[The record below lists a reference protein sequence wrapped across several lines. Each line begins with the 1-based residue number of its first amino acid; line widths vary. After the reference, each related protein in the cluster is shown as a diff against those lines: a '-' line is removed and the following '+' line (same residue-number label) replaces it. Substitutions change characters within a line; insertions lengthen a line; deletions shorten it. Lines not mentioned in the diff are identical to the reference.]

1 MNKQRLYFIFSVLLL
16 LWGVLIGRA
25 AFVQIFPNERLAQL
39 KKRQFETTLQI
50 PSRRGLIMDR
60 NGRELAASIASYSLY
75 ADPKMLEDKNQTIKE
90 LNKILKIPVPQLKA
104 KLKDRTRRFV
114 WLKRQ
119 MSDVEMQKVKKLE
132 NRGLAFFEEPKR
144 LYPNGTLLAHTIGFV
159 GTEGNGLEGLELR
172 WDQMLRGEMKRV
184 IVQRDARGRP
194 LISDGRPLFE
204 TPDGSDLE
212 LTIDSEMQFQLEKEL
227 QKAVDDQQADSAIG
241 MILDA
246 KTSEIMALGSLPTF
260 DLNDA
265 LQVSVKNRRHR
276 VITDAF
282 EPGSTMKTF
291 VIAAALEE
299 GLIKPASKF
308 YCEKGKMKVGDKWI
322 NDDTGHHYEWLT
334 TTEILAH
341 SSNIGAAKIGFLVG
355 DDKFRKHLE
364 DYGFGQRSGLDLPGE
379 AKGYMGPLPWRPH
392 LLSNISFG
400 HGISVTP
407 LQLVMSYAAVANGG
421 LLKTPLLVKSM
432 KNKMLD
438 QDEVYEAKTVRRVMS
453 PNTAAT
459 LRMMLTAATSDQA
472 TGANARVPGFLV
484 AGKTGTAQK
493 VDLEKGGYVKGAYI
507 SSFAGFVPA
516 NDPRFVIY
524 VAVDNPRKA
533 YYGSQ
538 VAAPVFSR
546 LATFALRRQG
556 VAPTLLT
563 ERNMIK
569 TPKRNPA
576 ADISSIA
583 STAPVLVEEGSRVPD
598 LYGLTLREALAK
610 LRGQPIVVDIHGS
623 GQIVR
628 TVPAPG
634 EEMSSDRNLKLILQN
649 PN

>member
-1 MNKQRLYFIFSVLLL
+1 MSKQRLYFIFSILLL
-16 LWGVLIGRA
+16 MWGVLVARA

-50 PSRRGLIMDR
+50 PSRRGVILDR

-75 ADPKMLEDKNQTIKE
+75 ADPKVLEDKNRTIKE
-90 LNKILKIPVPQLKA
+90 LNKILNIPIPHLKA
-104 KLKDRTRRFV
+104 KLKDRSRRFV

-119 MSDVEMQKVKKLE
+119 MSETDMQKIKKLD

-144 LYPNGTLLAHTIGFV
+144 IYPNGTLLAHTLGFV
-159 GTEGNGLEGLELR
+159 GTEGHGLEGLEMR
-172 WDQMLRGEMKRV
+172 WEKLLRGEMKQV

-194 LISDGRPLFE
+194 LISDGRALFE

-227 QKAVDDQQADSAIG
+227 QLAVDEQQADSAIG

-246 KTSEIMALGSLPTF
+246 KTSEVLAIGSLPTF
-260 DLNDA
+260 DLNNA
-265 LQVSVKNRRHR
+265 LQVSTNKRRHR

-282 EPGSTMKTF
+282 EPGSTFKTF
-291 VIAAALEE
+291 VIAAAIDE
-299 GLIKPASKF
+299 GLIKPASRF
-308 YCEKGKMKVGDKWI
+308 YGEKGRMKVGDKWI
-322 NDDTGHHYEWLT
+322 NEADAHHRFEWLT
-334 TTEILAH
+334 TTEILAY
-341 SSNIGAAKIGFLVG
+341 SSNIGAAKIGFMLG
-355 DDKFRKHLE
+355 DEKLRKHLT
-364 DYGFGQRSGLDLPGE
+364 DYGFGQRAGLDIPGE
-379 AKGYMGPLPWRPH
+379 ARGILHPLPWRPH

-421 LLKTPLLVKSM
+421 VLKTPLLVKAVR
-432 KNKMLD
+432 NKMLAEE
-438 QDEVYEAKTVRRVMS
+438 EVFETKEIRRVMS
-453 PNTAAT
+453 PTTAAT
-459 LRMMLTAATSDQA
+459 MRMMLTAATSDKA
-472 TGANARVPGFLV
+472 NGANARIPGFLV
-484 AGKTGTAQK
+484 GGKTGTAQK
-493 VDLEKGGYVKGAYI
+493 VDFEKGGYVKGAYI
-507 SSFAGFVPA
+507 SSFAGMVPA

-546 LATFALRRQG
+546 LAQYAVRREG
-556 VAPTLLT
+556 VAPTLIT

-569 TPKRNPA
+569 SPKRTPA
-576 ADISSIA
+576 ALVT
-583 STAPVLVEEGSRVPD
+583 STAPVLVEEGSEVPD

-610 LRGQPIVVDIHGS
+610 LYGQPIQVDIHGS

-628 TVPAPG
+628 TVPPPGAPMG
-634 EEMSSDRNLKLILQN
+634 ENRNLKLILEN

>member
-1 MNKQRLYFIFSVLLL
+1 MNKQRLYFIFSVLLI
-16 LWGVLIGRA
+16 LWGSLIARG

-50 PSRRGLIMDR
+50 PSRRGLIFDR

-75 ADPKMLEDKNQTIKE
+75 ADPKMLEDKNKTIKD
-90 LNKILKIPVPQLKA
+90 LNKILQIPLPQLKA
-104 KLKDRTRRFV
+104 KLKDRSRRFV

-119 MSDVEMQKVKKLE
+119 LNESEMQKIKKLE
-132 NRGLAFFEEPKR
+132 NRGLAFVEEPKR
-144 LYPNGTLLAHTIGFV
+144 LYPNGSLLAHTLGFV
-159 GTEGNGLEGLELR
+159 GSEGTGLEGLELR
-172 WDQMLRGEMKRV
+172 WDQMLRGEMQRV

-194 LISDGRPLFE
+194 LISDGRPLIE

-227 QKAVDDQQADSAIG
+227 QKAVDEQEADSAIG

-246 KTSEIMALGSLPTF
+246 RTSEVLALGSLPTF
-260 DLNDA
+260 DLNNA
-265 LQVSVKNRRHR
+265 LQMSSMRRRHR

-282 EPGSTMKTF
+282 EPGSTLKTF

-299 GLIKPASKF
+299 KLIKPASKF
-308 YCEKGKMKVGDKWI
+308 YGEKGRMKVGDKWI
-322 NDDTGHHYEWLT
+322 NEADAHHRFEWLT
-334 TTEILAH
+334 TTEILAY
-341 SSNIGAAKIGFLVG
+341 SSNIGAAKIGFMLG
-355 DDKFRKHLE
+355 DDKLRRHLE
-364 DYGFGQRSGLDLPGE
+364 SYGFGQRSGLDLPGE
-379 AKGYMGPLPWRPH
+379 AKGILHPLPWRPH

-407 LQLVMSYAAVANGG
+407 LQLVMAYAAVANGG
-421 LLKTPLLVKSM
+421 ELKTPLLVKALR
-432 KNKMLD
+432 NKLLG
-438 QDEVYEAKTVRRVMS
+438 EEEIFEAKTIRRVMEPS
-453 PNTAAT
+453 TAAT
-459 LRMMLTAATSDQA
+459 LRMMLTAATSDKA
-472 TGANARVPGFLV
+472 NGFNARIPGFLV
-484 AGKTGTAQK
+484 GGKTGTAQK
-493 VDLEKGGYVKGAYI
+493 VDHEKGGYVKGAYI

-538 VAAPVFSR
+538 VAAPLFSR
-546 LATFALRRQG
+546 LAQFAVRREG
-556 VAPTLLT
+556 VAPTLIT

-569 TPKRNPA
+569 SPKRAPTA
-576 ADISSIA
+576 EAV
-583 STAPVLVEEGSRVPD
+583 STAPVAIEEGSQVPD
-598 LYGLTLREALAK
+598 LYGLTLREALFK
-610 LRGQPIVVDIHGS
+610 LRGQPVVVDIHGS
-623 GQIVR
+623 GQVVR

-634 EEMSSDRNLKLILQN
+634 SPLGVDRNLKLILEN

>member
-1 MNKQRLYFIFSVLLL
+1 MHKQRLYFIFSVLLL
-16 LWGVLIGRA
+16 MWGVLIARA

-50 PSRRGLIMDR
+50 PSRRGVILDR

-75 ADPKMLEDKNQTIKE
+75 ADPKVLEDKNRTIQA
-90 LNKILKIPVPQLKA
+90 LNKILNIPIPQLKA
-104 KLKDRTRRFV
+104 KLKDRSRRFV

-119 MSDVEMQKVKKLE
+119 MTVEDMQKIKKLD
-132 NRGLAFFEEPKR
+132 NRGLAFVEEPKR
-144 LYPNGTLLAHTIGFV
+144 IYPNGTLLAHTLGFV
-159 GTEGNGLEGLELR
+159 GSEGRGLEGLEMR
-172 WDQMLRGEMKRV
+172 WEQMLRGEMKQLL
-184 IVQRDARGRP
+184 VQRDARGRP

-227 QKAVDDQQADSAIG
+227 QLAVDEHQADSAIG

-246 KTSEIMALGSLPTF
+246 KTSEVLAIGSLPTF
-260 DLNDA
+260 DLNNA
-265 LQVSVKNRRHR
+265 LQVSPAKRKHR

-282 EPGSTMKTF
+282 EPGSTFKTF
-291 VIAAALEE
+291 VIAAAIEE
-299 GLIKPASKF
+299 GLIKPASRF
-308 YCEKGKMKVGDKWI
+308 YGEKGRMKVGDKWI
-322 NDDTGHHYEWLT
+322 NEADSQHRFEWLT

-341 SSNIGAAKIGFLVG
+341 SSNIGTAKIGFMLG
-355 DDKFRKHLE
+355 DEKLRKHLIE
-364 DYGFGQRSGLDLPGE
+364 YGFGQRAGMDLPGE
-379 AKGYMGPLPWRPH
+379 AKGIVHPLPWRPH

-400 HGISVTP
+400 HGVSVTP
-407 LQLVMSYAAVANGG
+407 LQLVMGYAAIANGG
-421 LLKTPLLVKSM
+421 VLKTPLLVKAVR
-432 KNKMLD
+432 NKMLD
-438 QDEVYEAKTVRRVMS
+438 EEEIFEAKEVRQVMS

-459 LRMMLTAATSDQA
+459 MRMMLTAATADKA
-472 TGANARVPGFLV
+472 TGSNARIPGFLV
-484 AGKTGTAQK
+484 GGKTGTAQK
-493 VDLEKGGYVKGAYI
+493 VDLEKGGYVKNAYI
-507 SSFAGFVPA
+507 SSFAGMVPA

-524 VAVDNPRKA
+524 VAVDNPRKS

-546 LATFALRRQG
+546 LAQYAVRREG
-556 VAPTLLT
+556 VAPTLIT

-569 TPKRNPA
+569 SAPKRTPA
-576 ADISSIA
+576 VEVT
-583 STAPVLVEEGSRVPD
+583 STAPVLVEEGSLVPD

-610 LRGQPIVVDIHGS
+610 LHGQPIQVDIRGS

-628 TVPAPG
+628 TIPVPGAPMG
-634 EEMSSDRNLKLILQN
+634 ESRNLKLILEN

>member
-16 LWGVLIGRA
+16 MWGVLIGRA

-39 KKRQFETTLQI
+39 KKRQFETTMQI

-75 ADPKMLEDKNQTIKE
+75 ADPKLIENKNHAIKE

-104 KLKDRTRRFV
+104 KLKDSTKRFV

-119 MSDVEMQKVKKLE
+119 MNDSEMQKIKKLE
-132 NRGLAFFEEPKR
+132 VRGLAFVEEPKR
-144 LYPNGTLLAHTIGFV
+144 LYPNGTLLAHTLGFV
-159 GTEGNGLEGLELR
+159 GTEGQGLEGIELR
-172 WDQMLRGEMKRV
+172 WEQFLRGEMKRLL
-184 IVQRDARGRP
+184 VQRDARGRP
-194 LISDGRPLFE
+194 LISDGRALID

-227 QKAVDDQQADSAIG
+227 QKAVDEQQADSAIG

-246 KTSEIMALGSLPTF
+246 KTSEVLALGSLPTY

-265 LQVSVKNRRHR
+265 LQVNTKNRRHR

-282 EPGSTMKTF
+282 EPGSTLKTF

-308 YCEKGKMKVGDKWI
+308 YCEKGRMKVGDKWI

-341 SSNIGAAKIGFLVG
+341 SSNIGAAKIGFLLG
-355 DDKFRKHLE
+355 DNKLRKHLE
-364 DYGFGQRSGLDLPGE
+364 SFGFGQRSGLDLPGE
-379 AKGYMGPLPWRPH
+379 AKGIMHPLPWRPH

-421 LLKTPLLVKSM
+421 MLRTPLLVKSVR
-432 KNKMLD
+432 NKMLG
-438 QDEVYEAKTVRRVMS
+438 EEENYEAKNLRRVMS
-453 PNTAAT
+453 PATAAT
-459 LRMMLTAATSDQA
+459 LRMMLSAATTDQA
-472 TGANARVPGFLV
+472 TGAKARIPGFLV

-493 VDLEKGGYVKGAYI
+493 VDLEKGGYVKNAYI

-524 VAVDNPRKA
+524 VAVDNPRKS

-538 VAAPVFSR
+538 VAAPLFSR
-546 LATFALRRQG
+546 IAQFSLRREG

-563 ERNMIK
+563 ERNVIK
-569 TPKRNPA
+569 SPKRSLA
-576 ADISSIA
+576 ADIE
-583 STAPVLVEEGSRVPD
+583 STAPVLVEEGSSVPD
-598 LYGLTLREALAK
+598 LYGLTLREALTK
-610 LRGQPIVVDIHGS
+610 LRGQPIAVDVHGS

-628 TVPAPG
+628 TVPPPGAP
-634 EEMSSDRNLKLILQN
+634 MPSDRNLKLILQN